1 MQRKFLLSSL
11 AMLSF
16 TYALLPVPM
25 VHGETFDCL
34 IKPYV
39 VVNVSSA
46 VEGVLKTVTVDR
58 GDPVQQEQILASL
71 ESGAEQAA
79 VARQRAQAAM
89 QAPIKI
95 NQERLELSARQLLR
109 SEGLYEKSLIA
120 ADELD
125 KTETSKRLA
134 ALTLQEALE
143 KQRLAEFDLQRAIE
157 ELARRTIKS
166 PITGVVV
173 ERLRNPGEFA
183 DENPILTLAQMHPLR
198 VEVFLPV
205 ALLGRVD
212 VGMRAEV
219 MPEAP
224 VGGAYE
230 AQVTVV
236 DRVVDAASGM
246 FGARLEL
253 PNPTYRLPAGLK
265 CQVRFLPAATPAG
278 ATEVQQDP
286 PYTASDT
293 GRRSTAKTRF
303 LR

>member
-1 MQRKFLLSSL
+1 MLFVYASLPLS
-11 AMLSF
+11 
-16 TYALLPVPM
+16 M

-58 GDPVQQEQILASL
+58 GDTVQQEQILASL

-89 QAPIKI
+89 EAPVKI
-95 NQERLELSARQLLR
+95 NQERLELSTRQLLR
-109 SEGLYEKSLIA
+109 SKGLYQKSLLA

-125 KTETSKRLA
+125 KTETTKRLA
-134 ALTLQEALE
+134 ELNLREALE
-143 KQRLAEFDLQRAIE
+143 NQRLAELELQRAIE

-166 PITGVVV
+166 PITGVVI

-205 ALLGRVD
+205 ALLGQVD
-212 VGMRAEV
+212 VGRRAEV
-219 MPEAP
+219 MPETP
-224 VGGAYE
+224 VDGVYE
-230 AQVTVV
+230 ARVTVV

-246 FGARLEL
+246 FGVRLEL

-265 CQVRFLPAATPAG
+265 CQIRFLPATEPAG
-278 ATEVQQDP
+278 
-286 PYTASDT
+286 
-293 GRRSTAKTRF
+293 STAIPRDTPTQPQIQAQEPYQKF
-303 LR
+303 GFYVDAP